1 VSALAILCQLNAT
14 RFRVVLRLADD
25 LSTISVPLE
34 PLLLGFVNCY
44 NPPMPQEPVQIAQR
58 YFDAWNQRDADAIM
72 ATFVVGGTYT
82 DPATR
87 GPLTGAAIGAY
98 AQSLW
103 DAFPDL
109 SFEIVSVTENASGLV
124 SAEWLMKGTNTGRF
138 NGLPPTGAA
147 VAISGADFI
156 RVTADKI
163 QSVQGY
169 FDSGA
174 LPRALGLDVIVQPKA
189 IGPFSFGTSTR
200 VSSGNTATPGAFSIT
215 FEEVRTDEEREA
227 VSASSR
233 KIAKEMLA
241 MPGFIGW
248 VGAIIGYRMM
258 TITAWET
265 SDAMAPLMKGGE
277 HRSAVRRFFSPELSR
292 GAATG
297 VWIPAR
303 LNPRWIRC
311 TVCSKMVD
319 SEKTGGKC
327 GCGAALPA
335 PLAYW

>member
-1 VSALAILCQLNAT
+1 MAQN
-14 RFRVVLRLADD
+14 
-25 LSTISVPLE
+25 
-34 PLLLGFVNCY
+34 
-44 NPPMPQEPVQIAQR
+44 PVQIAQR
-58 YFDAWNQRDADAIM
+58 YFEAWNQHDAGAIM
-72 ATFVVGGTYT
+72 ATFAEGGTYA

-87 GPLTGAAIGAY
+87 DPLTGAAIGAY
-98 AQSLW
+98 AQALW

-124 SAEWLMKGTNTGRF
+124 SAEWLMKGANTGPF
-138 NGLPPTGAA
+138 NGLPPTGAT
-147 VAISGADFI
+147 VALSGADFV
-156 RVTADKI
+156 RVAADKI

-189 IGPFSFGTSTR
+189 VGPFGFGTSTR
-200 VSSGNTATPGAFSIT
+200 VSTGNTATPGAFSIT
-215 FEEVRTDEEREA
+215 WLEARTDEERQQVRE
-227 VSASSR
+227 SAR
-233 KIAKEMLA
+233 KIALEMLA
-241 MPGFIGW
+241 MPGFISW
-248 VGAIIGYRMM
+248 VGATIGDRMM

-265 SDAMAPLMKGGE
+265 ADAMTPLMKGGE
-277 HRSAVRRFFSPELSR
+277 HRSAVGRFFSPELSR

-311 TVCSKMVD
+311 TACSKMVD

-327 GCGAALPA
+327 GCGAALPG

>member
-1 VSALAILCQLNAT
+1 MAQNT
-14 RFRVVLRLADD
+14 
-25 LSTISVPLE
+25 
-34 PLLLGFVNCY
+34 
-44 NPPMPQEPVQIAQR
+44 VQIAQR
-58 YFDAWNQRDADAIM
+58 YFEAWNQHDAGAIM
-72 ATFVVGGTYT
+72 ATFAEGGTYA

-98 AQSLW
+98 AQALW

-109 SFEIVSVTENASGLV
+109 SFDIVSVTENASGLV
-124 SAEWLMKGTNTGRF
+124 SAEWLMKGANTGPF
-138 NGLPPTGAA
+138 NGLPPTGAT
-147 VAISGADFI
+147 VALSGADFV
-156 RVTADKI
+156 RVAADKI

-189 IGPFSFGTSTR
+189 VGPFGFGTSTR
-200 VSSGNTATPGAFSIT
+200 VSTGNTATPGAFSIT
-215 FEEVRTDEEREA
+215 WLEARTDEERQQVRE
-227 VSASSR
+227 SAR
-233 KIAKEMLA
+233 KIALEMLA
-241 MPGFIGW
+241 MPGFISW
-248 VGAIIGYRMM
+248 VGATIGDRMM

-265 SDAMAPLMKGGE
+265 ADAMTPLMKGGE
-277 HRSAVRRFFSPELSR
+277 HRSAVGLFFSPELSR

-311 TVCSKMVD
+311 TACSKMVD

-327 GCGAALPA
+327 GCGAALPG

>member
-1 VSALAILCQLNAT
+1 MAQN
-14 RFRVVLRLADD
+14 
-25 LSTISVPLE
+25 
-34 PLLLGFVNCY
+34 
-44 NPPMPQEPVQIAQR
+44 PVQIAQR
-58 YFDAWNQRDADAIM
+58 YFEAWNQHDAGAIM
-72 ATFVVGGTYT
+72 ATFAEGGTYA
-82 DPATR
+82 DPATG

-98 AQSLW
+98 AQALW

-124 SAEWLMKGTNTGRF
+124 SAEWLMKGANTGPF
-138 NGLPPTGAA
+138 NGLPPTGAT
-147 VAISGADFI
+147 VALSGADFV
-156 RVTADKI
+156 RFAADKI

-189 IGPFSFGTSTR
+189 VGPFGFGTSTR
-200 VSSGNTATPGAFSIT
+200 VSTGNTATPGAFSIT
-215 FEEVRTDEEREA
+215 WLEARTDEERQQVRE
-227 VSASSR
+227 SAR
-233 KIAKEMLA
+233 KIALEMLA
-241 MPGFIGW
+241 MPGFISW
-248 VGAIIGYRMM
+248 VGATIGDRMM

-265 SDAMAPLMKGGE
+265 ADAMTPLMKGGE
-277 HRSAVRRFFSPELSR
+277 HRSAVGRFFSPELSR

-311 TVCSKMVD
+311 TACSKMVD

-327 GCGAALPA
+327 GCGAALPG

>member
-1 VSALAILCQLNAT
+1 MAQN
-14 RFRVVLRLADD
+14 
-25 LSTISVPLE
+25 
-34 PLLLGFVNCY
+34 
-44 NPPMPQEPVQIAQR
+44 PVQIAQR
-58 YFDAWNQRDADAIM
+58 YFEAWNQHDAGAIM
-72 ATFVVGGTYT
+72 ATFAEGGTYA

-98 AQSLW
+98 AQALW

-109 SFEIVSVTENASGLV
+109 SFDIVSVTENASGLV
-124 SAEWLMKGTNTGRF
+124 SAEWLMKGANTGPF
-138 NGLPPTGAA
+138 NGLPPTGAT
-147 VAISGADFI
+147 VALSGADFV
-156 RVTADKI
+156 RFAADKI

-189 IGPFSFGTSTR
+189 VGPFGFGTSTR
-200 VSSGNTATPGAFSIT
+200 VSTGNTATPGAFSIT
-215 FEEVRTDEEREA
+215 WLEARTDEERQQVRE
-227 VSASSR
+227 SAR
-233 KIAKEMLA
+233 KIALEMLA
-241 MPGFIGW
+241 MPGFISW
-248 VGAIIGYRMM
+248 VGATIGDRMM

-265 SDAMAPLMKGGE
+265 ADAMTPLMKGGE
-277 HRSAVRRFFSPELSR
+277 HRSAVGRFFSPELSR

-311 TVCSKMVD
+311 TACSKMVD
-319 SEKTGGKC
+319 SENAAGKC
-327 GCGAALPA
+327 ACGAALPA